1 MIYEDRI
8 FGKVVIK
15 EPIIRELIESK
26 PLQRLKKIMMCGF
39 SVFLA
44 QDHPF
49 MVYNP
54 WFNRFEH
61 SVGVYL
67 LLRKY
72 GASLQERVAGL
83 LHDISHT
90 AFSHIIDYVF
100 GRETRHDYHEK
111 FYRKILSSSEIPAI
125 LDKYGLD
132 IDTIADLEKFG
143 LLERKIPDLCADR
156 IDYFIRS
163 TLDVLVSREWV
174 LKVLSDIIV
183 YDDRLVFN
191 NLENAR
197 NFAYK
202 YLEASRR
209 LYCNAFQAALYHRI
223 AAIVKRGLEKGVIS
237 KEDLFSDDYTLYRKL
252 CEDRELE
259 KLTTSLNR
267 MRVVEDDTD
276 YTLHVKSKVRYVDP
290 YVLLGGKLY
299 RVSELDESF
308 RNYLENFIEKSSRG
322 FYVKI
327 VYELKL

>member
-1 MIYEDRI
+1 MMYKDRI
-8 FGKVVIK
+8 FGKIVIK
-15 EPIIRELIESK
+15 EPVIEELIESK
-26 PLQRLKKIMMCGF
+26 PLQRLKKVMMCGF
-39 SVFLA
+39 SVFLG

-49 MVYNP
+49 MIYNP

-67 LLRKY
+67 LLRKH
-72 GASLQERVAGL
+72 GASLQEQVAGL

-90 AFSHIIDYVF
+90 AFSHIIDHVF
-100 GRETRHDYHEK
+100 GRETTHDYHEK
-111 FYRKILSSSEIPAI
+111 FYKEILSSSEIPAI

-132 IDTIADLEKFG
+132 INAIADLEKFN
-143 LLERKIPDLCADR
+143 LLEREIPDLCADR

-163 TLDVLVSREWV
+163 MLDVLVSRKWA
-174 LKVLSDIIV
+174 LKVLDDIIV
-183 YDDRLVFN
+183 HDGKLVFKN
-191 NLENAR
+191 MENAR
-197 NFAYK
+197 SFAYK

-252 CEDRELE
+252 RRDEELK
-259 KLTTSLNR
+259 KLITSLNR
-267 MRVVEDDTD
+267 MRVIEDNTD
-276 YTLHVKSKVRYVDP
+276 YTLYVKSKVRYVDP
-290 YVLLGGKLY
+290 HVLSSEKLY
-299 RVSELDESF
+299 RVSELDKGF
-308 RNYLENFIEKSSRG
+308 KNDLKNFIEKGSRG